1 MSMTIANKTEEQIFD
16 ASKLQQ
22 NGRNC
27 NKIEELQ
34 LEDINDNNND
44 EVSQRRVTRAPLV
57 RQNVK
62 AAKKRITRLLA
73 PQLRQSV
80 YPR

>member
-1 MSMTIANKTEEQIFD
+1 MSTTIANKTEEQIFD

-44 EVSQRRVTRAPLV
+44 EVSRRRVTRAP
-57 RQNVK
+57 
-62 AAKKRITRLLA
+62 
-73 PQLRQSV
+73 
-80 YPR
+80 